1 MGQTLSLQLRDAYH
15 RADHRSQTIDRII
28 SDIQAL
34 QRNISVMQKAVQN
47 PPNGASEQEMADVVV
62 TLRES
67 LDCNQRA
74 LCVLAKLGVE
84 HIE

>member
-1 MGQTLSLQLRDAYH
+1 MGLAWSLQLTDAIH
-15 RADHRSQTIDRII
+15 SANHRSQTIDSII
-28 SDIQAL
+28 SDVRAIQ
-34 QRNISVMQKAVQN
+34 RDISVMQKAVQN
-47 PPNGASEQEMADVVV
+47 PPNGVSEQEMADVEV

-67 LDCNQRA
+67 LACKNRA